1 MPLQAECP
9 RCPVPI
15 PRTADGVWSCPDHG
29 PTAPLLRPDA
39 ASYDT
44 FAEALAAAG
53 DFPTYL
59 PWPMSPGWTVS
70 DFAVVG
76 DPGGVHSARA
86 TMTCSSG
93 TSALDG

>member
-9 RCPVPI
+9 RCPVADRPDG
-15 PRTADGVWSCPDHG
+15 RTAWACPEHG
-29 PTAPLLRPDA
+29 PTAALRRPDD
-39 ASYDT
+39 ASYDE
-44 FAEALAAAG
+44 FVEALGAAG

-76 DPGGVHSARA
+76 RGPGARRP
-86 TMTCSSG
+86 
-93 TSALDG
+93 